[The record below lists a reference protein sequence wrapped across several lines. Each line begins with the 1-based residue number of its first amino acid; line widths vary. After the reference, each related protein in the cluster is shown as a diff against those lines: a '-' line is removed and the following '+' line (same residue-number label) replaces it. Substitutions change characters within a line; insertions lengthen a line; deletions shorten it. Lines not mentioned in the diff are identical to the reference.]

1 MGFSL
6 SRKSEQELV
15 GVRDP
20 LVAVVR
26 RAITITPVDFT
37 VWQGLRTKQ
46 EQEANVAAGAS
57 WTMDSRH
64 LTGHAVDLVALLNGK
79 LSWHWSLY
87 YPMARAVQV
96 AARSLDVEIRW
107 GGVWD
112 RTLNS
117 LSDDLEDEV
126 AQYVARRRAAGKK
139 ARIDGPHF
147 ELTRSRYP

>member
-6 SRKSEQELV
+6 SRRSEQELV

-37 VWQGLRTKQ
+37 VLQGLRTKQ
-46 EQEANVAAGAS
+46 EQEALVESGAS
-57 WTMDSRH
+57 KTLDSRH
-64 LTGHAVDLVALLNGK
+64 LTGHAVDLGALLNGK
-79 LSWHWSLY
+79 VSWHWSLY
-87 YPMARAVQV
+87 HQVARSMQT
-96 AARSLDVEIRW
+96 AARSLDIEIRW

-126 AQYVARRRAAGKK
+126 AQYVARRRVNGNRAFL
-139 ARIDGPHF
+139 DGPHF
-147 ELTRSRYP
+147 ELPKARYP

>member
-6 SRKSEQELV
+6 SRASEQELV

-26 RAITITPVDFT
+26 RAITITPVDFK
-37 VWQGLRTKQ
+37 VLQGLRTKQ
-46 EQEANVAAGAS
+46 EQEANVASGAS

-64 LTGHAVDLVALLNGK
+64 LTGHAVDLGALSNGS
-79 LSWHWSLY
+79 LSWHWTLY
-87 YPMARAVQV
+87 YPIARAMQV
-96 AARSLDVEIRW
+96 AARSLDVEVRW

-117 LSDDLEDEV
+117 LSDDLENEV
-126 AQYVARRRAAGKK
+126 AQYVARRKVNGKRAN
-139 ARIDGPHF
+139 IDGPHF
-147 ELTRSRYP
+147 ELSKARYP